1 MAQAGVRT
9 ATAADVPV
17 LAALHR
23 ETWRFGYA
31 ELLPR
36 EVLDGLDAPDNVQA
50 WATAVDGGATVL
62 IANEGNTDVGFCVA
76 GPAPAAE
83 IAAADG
89 TPPPDADSIA
99 LISTL
104 LVLPRWGRRG
114 HGGRLLATAAARL
127 RGAGAQRGVAWVP
140 AEDPASLGL
149 YRRAG
154 WELDNTVRMLDAGG
168 RPLREV
174 RVTGPLDLPLSDAAW
189 QGETQDQ

>member
-9 ATAADVPV
+9 ATADDVAT

-23 ETWRFGYA
+23 ETWRVGYA

-36 EVLDGLDAPDNVQA
+36 DVLDGLDGPENAQA
-50 WATAVDGGATVL
+50 WAAAVDGGATVL
-62 IANEGNTDVGFCVA
+62 IANEGGADVGFCVA
-76 GPAPAAE
+76 GPAPAEE

-89 TPPPDADSIA
+89 TPPPDAESAA

-104 LVLPRWGRRG
+104 LVAPRWGRRG
-114 HGGRLLATAAARL
+114 HGGRLLAAAATQL
-127 RGAGAQRGVAWVP
+127 REAGARRGVAWVP
-140 AEDPASLGL
+140 AEDPASLGF

-154 WELDNTVRMLDAGG
+154 WELDNTVRTLDAGG

-174 RVTGPLDLPLSDAAW
+174 RLTGPLDLPLSDPSE
-189 QGETQDQ
+189 QGETA

>member
-1 MAQAGVRT
+1 MAQAGLRT

-36 EVLDGLDAPDNVQA
+36 EVLDGLDEPEHARA
-50 WATAVDGGATVL
+50 WAAAVDGGATVL
-62 IANEGNTDVGFCVA
+62 IANEASTDVGFCVA
-76 GPAPAAE
+76 GSAPAAE

-89 TPPPDADSIA
+89 TPPPDADGVA

-104 LVLPRWGRRG
+104 LVVPRWGRRG
-114 HGGRLLATAAARL
+114 HGGRLLAAAAARL
-127 RGAGAQRGVAWVP
+127 REAGAKRGVAWVP

-154 WELDNTVRMLDAGG
+154 WELDNTVRTLDAGG

-174 RVTGPLDLPLSDAAW
+174 RVTGSLDLPLSHPADL
-189 QGETQDQ
+189 E